1 MITSIISV
9 VTCYQ
14 PYKNFK
20 VKQSRHAIQFKV
32 YQARVYISIET
43 SNKRTLGARALAV
56 RDSNVSKW
64 CLRAR
69 RGIGN
74 TRKKIYMSR
83 TQSTRVSH
91 LVFFWN
97 LILTRPQTTSQVQVN
112 LIHSFFNILS
122 THAMDERKHE
132 S

>member
-1 MITSIISV
+1 M
-9 VTCYQ
+9 Q
-14 PYKNFK
+14 
-20 VKQSRHAIQFKV
+20 H
-32 YQARVYISIET
+32 ARVYISIET
-43 SNKRTLGARALAV
+43 SNQRTLGARALAV

-74 TRKKIYMSR
+74 TRKNIYLLR
-83 TQSTRVSH
+83 TQSTKVSH

-112 LIHSFFNILS
+112 LIHSFFNILR
-122 THAMDERKHE
+122 THAMDERKQRDLTLRMAKRE
-132 S
+132 

>member
-1 MITSIISV
+1 MQFNSSL
-9 VTCYQ
+9 
-14 PYKNFK
+14 N
-20 VKQSRHAIQFKV
+20 KQEFILALK
-32 YQARVYISIET
+32 QATQEH
-43 SNKRTLGARALAV
+43 KGARALAV

-69 RGIGN
+69 KGIGN
-74 TRKKIYMSR
+74 TRKNIYLLR
-83 TQSTRVSH
+83 TQSTKVSN

-112 LIHSFFNILS
+112 LIHSYFNILS